1 MILGLFMELAHKKSQ
16 RFIKKISL
24 FVPKNS
30 FYIKLSDK
38 KYTFNVPSSLTSNQ
52 QEKKLKKHRTTLKEE
67 IEINQQFQQ
76 KIPKYFVRKNFDLM
90 RIVEDQVGYFF

>member
-1 MILGLFMELAHKKSQ
+1 MPYGRLKVKA
-16 RFIKKISL
+16 
-24 FVPKNS
+24 N
-30 FYIKLSDK
+30 
-38 KYTFNVPSSLTSNQ
+38 PSSLTSNQ

-90 RIVEDQVGYFF
+90 RIVEDQVGYFFKI

>member
-1 MILGLFMELAHKKSQ
+1 MPYGRLEVKA
-16 RFIKKISL
+16 
-24 FVPKNS
+24 N
-30 FYIKLSDK
+30 
-38 KYTFNVPSSLTSNQ
+38 PSSLTSNQ